1 MMKKIIKCGYCG
13 KTIIIK
19 SPNNNQKFCC
29 KSCQRKNDYYT
40 KNLND
45 KRKDYKQTGLI
56 RKYGKQNLVQ
66 CKVCGKWFRQ
76 VGSHITLTHGLTARE
91 YREEFGFDVK
101 RGQLPKDYREL
112 KAELAFERGGVKN
125 LKIGKKFWF
134 KKGSKTAGRYKRS
147 SETLKRLKQPSFI
160 KKDTKK

>member
-1 MMKKIIKCGYCG
+1 
-13 KTIIIK
+13 
-19 SPNNNQKFCC
+19 
-29 KSCQRKNDYYT
+29 
-40 KNLND
+40 
-45 KRKDYKQTGLI
+45 
-56 RKYGKQNLVQ
+56 
-66 CKVCGKWFRQ
+66 
-76 VGSHITLTHGLTARE
+76 
-91 YREEFGFDVK
+91 
-101 RGQLPKDYREL
+101 LPKDYREL